1 MDCSLQITADVLPPN
16 ALFVQ
21 IKLVV
26 LLDSHYFCCENPGV
40 YVTAC
45 VCTCFYVH
53 TNEYKS
59 MSSTLCKVLL

>member
-26 LLDSHYFCCENPGV
+26 LLDSHYFCCV
-40 YVTAC
+40 YVFLR
-45 VCTCFYVH
+45 VQKQVQQYV
-53 TNEYKS
+53 EYS
-59 MSSTLCKVLL
+59 V

>member
-26 LLDSHYFCCENPGV
+26 LLDSHYFCKNTYTQ
-40 YVTAC
+40 YVFLR
-45 VCTCFYVH
+45 VQKQVQQYV
-53 TNEYKS
+53 EYS
-59 MSSTLCKVLL
+59 V

>member
-26 LLDSHYFCCENPGV
+26 LLDSHYFCCV

-53 TNEYKS
+53 TNRYSS
-59 MSSTLCKVLL
+59 MLSTLCKVLL

>member
-26 LLDSHYFCCENPGV
+26 LLDSHYFCCVYATALCV
-40 YVTAC
+40 YVFLRAHKQ
-45 VCTCFYVH
+45 VQQYV
-53 TNEYKS
+53 EYS
-59 MSSTLCKVLL
+59 V

>member
-1 MDCSLQITADVLPPN
+1 MDCSLQITADILPPN

-26 LLDSHYFCCENPGV
+26 LLDSHYFCCV

-45 VCTCFYVH
+45 VCVCVFMCTKTGTAVC
-53 TNEYKS
+53 
-59 MSSTLCKVLL
+59 

>member
-26 LLDSHYFCCENPGV
+26 LLDFCCV
-40 YVTAC
+40 YVTALC
-45 VCTCFYVH
+45 VYVFLRAH
-53 TNEYKS
+53 KQVQQYVEYS
-59 MSSTLCKVLL
+59 V

>member
-26 LLDSHYFCCENPGV
+26 FLRV
-40 YVTAC
+40 QKQVQQYV
-45 VCTCFYVH
+45 
-53 TNEYKS
+53 EYS
-59 MSSTLCKVLL
+59 V

>member
-26 LLDSHYFCCENPGV
+26 LLDSHYFCCV

-45 VCTCFYVH
+45 VCVYVFLCVQKQVQQYV
-53 TNEYKS
+53 EYS
-59 MSSTLCKVLL
+59 V